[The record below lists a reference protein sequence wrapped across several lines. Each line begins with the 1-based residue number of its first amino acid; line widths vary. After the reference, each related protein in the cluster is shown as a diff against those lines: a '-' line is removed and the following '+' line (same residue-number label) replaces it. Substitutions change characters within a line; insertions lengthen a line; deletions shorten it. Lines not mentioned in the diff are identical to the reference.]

1 MWQFGLLSLLIAGT
15 HAVPAYSS
23 SGAAAGSYAG
33 GSSGGGSGLYSS
45 NYIGT
50 GTYGPSFP
58 YVGGFTY
65 AGGAPGFGYG
75 FVPPFGFGFN
85 NDLQNFISAQY
96 NHLQSQFNSLAS
108 ATHAISTKGA
118 SAKAEASFG
127 ANNIQLDKPHLY
139 NKQFAQ
145 QAAFLNHLQ
154 ETSNIQ
160 PGQTVIYTNYP
171 TEVVHDKVK
180 PHKTGNRVNTVT
192 NYAPTYSGAAYGASA
207 GGAIGP
213 GGVYQSVSTYPGGT
227 LSNRFGDAPTSTH
240 YVSSG
245 PGFSGISTFASSD
258 SSGNRQAVTSVNN
271 NGKVTTY
278 HTRN

>member
-108 ATHAISTKGA
+108 
-118 SAKAEASFG
+118 
-127 ANNIQLDKPHLY
+127 LY

>member
-33 GSSGGGSGLYSS
+33 GSSGGGS
-45 NYIGT
+45 
-50 GTYGPSFP
+50 
-58 YVGGFTY
+58 GGFTY

-96 NHLQSQFNSLAS
+96 NHLQSQFNSLA
-108 ATHAISTKGA
+108 
-118 SAKAEASFG
+118 
-127 ANNIQLDKPHLY
+127 
-139 NKQFAQ
+139 
-145 QAAFLNHLQ
+145 
-154 ETSNIQ
+154 
-160 PGQTVIYTNYP
+160 
-171 TEVVHDKVK
+171 
-180 PHKTGNRVNTVT
+180 
-192 NYAPTYSGAAYGASA
+192 SGAAYGASA